1 MPEPVVPDPV
11 APEPVAPEPVAQ
23 EPLAPEPVA
32 PEPVAQEPVAP
43 EPVEPATVPAPSRP
57 GFRRYLPAT
66 AGVAIG
72 LIAVLIVVILGSP
85 ATSAPPPEKL
95 AADQTLSF
103 PIAQD
108 VVDLDP
114 ALISAPA
121 DVDIMRNV
129 FSGLYRFDAQLR
141 EVPDLAVGQP
151 TLSADGLTYTFHL
164 RHGGQ
169 FSNGDPIT
177 ADDFMYSWNR
187 AAAKQGDFAGLFNVV
202 AGYDAVAAG
211 RSNQMSGLAKVDDF
225 TFTATLTRKAGY
237 FFTELGLWPFWVVD
251 QKVIAAAGED
261 AWFTKPETLI
271 GSGPFRMTG
280 RVPGQSMD
288 FEPAVGWYGG
298 STGKLTHVHVAV
310 VPDSTAQVT
319 QFESGVFSLI
329 GYGRQGLP
337 PAAATRYTSDAKLK
351 SRLNLVPI
359 GLTFWVGFNLK
370 SGPFAGVDAGR
381 AGRHA
386 FSTAIDRSA
395 LVDALCNQKTACI
408 GATGGL
414 ISKGLQGYLGD
425 GVDANATFDAAAA
438 KAEYQAWDPNG
449 SKVKGLTYTY
459 DTNPFNKAVC
469 TNLVAQ
475 WQKNLGVSVACVE
488 MDRKTFFDDRN
499 GRCAYPAFRQSWSAD
514 YDHPQDWFDYLFVT
528 GAPSSGSCY
537 SNPNLD
543 KVVASADGA
552 ALSQSLVDYKTAGHM
567 LINDSVFAPLVY
579 GEQQYLSHPYVAGV
593 GGNAL
598 YDYDWT
604 LARIL
609 AH

>member
-1 MPEPVVPDPV
+1 M
-11 APEPVAPEPVAQ
+11 
-23 EPLAPEPVA
+23 
-32 PEPVAQEPVAP
+32 
-43 EPVEPATVPAPSRP
+43 
-57 GFRRYLPAT
+57 
-66 AGVAIG
+66 
-72 LIAVLIVVILGSP
+72 ILGSP
-85 ATSAPPPEKL
+85 NGASPPPEKL
-95 AADQTLSF
+95 ASDQTLSF

-108 VVDLDP
+108 VSDLDP
-114 ALISAPA
+114 ALISSPA
-121 DVDIMRNV
+121 DVDILRNV

-141 EVPDLAVGQP
+141 ELPDLASGQP
-151 TLSADGLTYTFHL
+151 TVSADGLTYTFHL
-164 RHGGQ
+164 RHGAQ

-177 ADDFMYSWNR
+177 ADDFIYSWNR
-187 AAAKQGDFAGLFNVV
+187 AAAKQGDFAGLFNVI

-211 RSNQMSGLAKVDDF
+211 RTTQLSGLAKVDDF
-225 TFTATLTRKAGY
+225 TFTATLVMKAGY
-237 FFTELGLWPFWVVD
+237 FFTEVGLWPFWVVD
-251 QKVIAAAGED
+251 QKVIVAAGED

-271 GSGPFRMTG
+271 GSGPFRMTA

-288 FEPAVGWYGG
+288 FQPTNGWYGG
-298 STGKLTHVHVAV
+298 STGKLTHVHVEV
-310 VPDSTAQVT
+310 VPDPAAQVT
-319 QFESGVFSLI
+319 LYESGVFSLI
-329 GYGRQGLP
+329 GYGRQGLT
-337 PAAATRYTSDAKLK
+337 PAAATRYTSDLKLK
-351 SRLNLVPI
+351 SQLNLVPI

-370 SGPFAGVDAGR
+370 TGPFAGVDAGR

-386 FSTAIDRSA
+386 FSTAIDRAA

-408 GATGGL
+408 AATGGL

-438 KAEYQAWDPNG
+438 KTEYQAWDPTG

-475 WQKNLGVSVACVE
+475 WQKNLGVSVTCVE
-488 MDRKTFFDDRN
+488 MDRQTFFDDRN
-499 GRCAYPAFRQSWSAD
+499 GACAYPAFRQSWSAD

-543 KVVASADGA
+543 EVVAAADA
-552 ALSQSLVDYKTAGHM
+552 APLSQSLVDYKTAGHM

-579 GEQQYLSHPYVAGV
+579 GVQQYLSHPYVAGV

-604 LARIL
+604 QARIL
-609 AH
+609 QH